1 VAFIRI
7 GVKLELEAPNAEQ
20 SAHCF
25 IHCRDRLDELQ
36 QAADN
41 GEQSSGDR
49 HAERRFH
56 IQRSRHE
63 EFNVGDFT
71 AGGERRIA
79 NLSNESGGLGPVR
92 TRSDIASGCQ
102 HTATGAQPGCSG
114 ARSSPGAAESAPAP
128 KPAPASA
135 APVHPAAEFRTIPSG
150 MSIQVRNNEPIDS
163 QTAEVGQ
170 TYTGVV
176 AQDVE
181 DSEGRV
187 AIPHGSN
194 ATLVVRSASGQGKIQ
209 GQSDLAVDV
218 GSVQV
223 GGRQY
228 RLETTDFIEKGKQ
241 GVGTNKRT
249 AIFAGGGTALGTIIG
264 AVAGGGKGAAIGALS
279 GAAAGTAT
287 QGLTRGKAVRIPAE
301 TVLTFKLEAPVRIR
315 EVR

>member
-1 VAFIRI
+1 MQSKVLTVLFIAVI
-7 GVKLELEAPNAEQ
+7 ALTSCSKQPTPANNPQATVTLKDGSTFSGAVTKSSTSEISL
-20 SAHCF
+20 
-25 IHCRDRLDELQ
+25 
-36 QAADN
+36 QAAS
-41 GEQSSGDR
+41 GE
-49 HAERRFH
+49 
-56 IQRSRHE
+56 SRTYPMSQ
-63 EFNVGDFT
+63 VASVQYAPDQT
-71 AGGERRIA
+71 SPQAA
-79 NLSNESGGLGPVR
+79 NTPPPAPSPAVPAPAPAPV
-92 TRSDIASGCQ
+92 Q
-102 HTATGAQPGCSG
+102 PPPAQ
-114 ARSSPGAAESAPAP
+114 SAPAP